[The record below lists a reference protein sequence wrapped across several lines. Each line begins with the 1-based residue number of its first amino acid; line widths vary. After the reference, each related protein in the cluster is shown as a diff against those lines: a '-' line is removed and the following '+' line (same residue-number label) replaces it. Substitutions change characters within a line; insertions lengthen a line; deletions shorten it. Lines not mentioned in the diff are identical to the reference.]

1 MMFNCIENPF
11 LSESR
16 IRTQAVRCL
25 RKMPLVEA
33 VLCVGLILSFSV
45 GCVQRRMTI
54 RSNPPG
60 ALVYVDDYQVGT
72 TPVSTDFVYYG
83 TRKIRLIKDGYDT
96 LTVQQPFPVPW
107 YEIFPLD
114 FVTENLWPWEIRDE
128 RVVDLAMV
136 PMGTV
141 PAETVVSRAELA
153 RRSAGSGP
161 PVPVAPVAVPSLSLP
176 PSVSPVTPNVLPQA
190 PVEPLPL
197 PSTGPVFPAPQ

>member
-1 MMFNCIENPF
+1 MF
-11 LSESR
+11 
-16 IRTQAVRCL
+16 
-25 RKMPLVEA
+25 
-33 VLCVGLILSFSV
+33 CVVALLLMSI
-45 GCVQRRMTI
+45 GCVQRRMTV

-60 ALVYVDDYQVGT
+60 ALVYVDDYQIGT

-128 RVVDLAMV
+128 RVVDLAMI
-136 PMGTV
+136 PAGTV

-161 PVPVAPVAVPSLSLP
+161 PVPVAPVAVPP
-176 PSVSPVTPNVLPQA
+176 PSFSPSTTPASPNVLPQA
-190 PVEPLPL
+190 PVEPLPS
-197 PSTGPVFPAPQ
+197 PTAGPVFPLPQ